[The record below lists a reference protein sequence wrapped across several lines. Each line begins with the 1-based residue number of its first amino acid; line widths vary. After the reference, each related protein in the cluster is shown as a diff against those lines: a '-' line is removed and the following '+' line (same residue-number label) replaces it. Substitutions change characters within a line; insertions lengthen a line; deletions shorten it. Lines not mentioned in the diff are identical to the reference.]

1 MSHAIMATQN
11 RWVIVET
18 SDKMWSTRQGNGNLS
33 QYSCLKNP
41 MKGMK
46 SLKDKT
52 SEDELT
58 HALHWV
64 AMSCT
69 QLSD

>member
-1 MSHAIMATQN
+1 MLCRATQD

-18 SDKMWSTRQGNGNLS
+18 SDKTSTREENGNLP

-46 SLKDKT
+46 SRKDKT
-52 SEDELT
+52 SEDELG

-69 QLSD
+69 QLSY